1 MNRMPN
7 PSRSRGL
14 TTAPA
19 IPDAKPGGGVGRR
32 GRPLR
37 LVHIAPYPILP
48 AVAGGKIRIA
58 QLARAMCRLG
68 AEVTVVAPYHVT
80 QRRALAAREP
90 FTLRQ
95 VPYAPF
101 VIPFLLVDRPFP
113 YGMLVSYHPGYRH
126 LLPVAPGEFDI
137 CLIHHPA
144 FVDVA
149 RAVPDRVPVIYESQN
164 VEFDYVSA
172 ESPPGLVRT
181 LAAGRV
187 RELEARLVARAAHVH
202 ACTEAD
208 RRRFGELYGVPLDR
222 VSVIPN
228 GIDLAAVDAARAH
241 ARAGHRPAP
250 PRLRRRAVYAGSNV
264 AHNRGAVRAIVGRI
278 APMLASEVEFVLV
291 GPCARGVRDAGPNV
305 RLDPGGDVAAYAD
318 PGTIGLLPVVGG
330 SGSNLKLLQYL
341 ACGLSVLST
350 PFGTRGFEDLL
361 PWVVTAEL
369 EGFADALRQG
379 LPAPEGVRERLA
391 AYEWRAAGEQALAL
405 YETLVRA

>member
-1 MNRMPN
+1 MTRIPN
-7 PSRSRGL
+7 PLRSRAL

-19 IPDAKPGGGVGRR
+19 VPEPKPGRSVGRKT
-32 GRPLR
+32 RPLR

-48 AVAGGKIRIA
+48 AVAGGKIRIV
-58 QLARAMCRLG
+58 QLARAMCQLG
-68 AEVTVVAPYHVT
+68 AEVTIVAPYHVT

-95 VPYAPF
+95 VPYGPF
-101 VIPFLLVDRPFP
+101 VVPFLLVDRPFP

-126 LLPVAPGEFDI
+126 LLPVSPAAFDL

-149 RAVPDRVPVIYESQN
+149 RAVPDRVPVVYESQN
-164 VEFDYVSA
+164 VEFDYVSD
-172 ESPPGLVRT
+172 ESRPGIVRK
-181 LAAGRV
+181 LAGGRV
-187 RELEARLVARAAHVH
+187 RALEARLVERAAHVH

-208 RRRFGELYGVPLDR
+208 RRRLGELYGVLPQR
-222 VSVIPN
+222 VTVIPN
-228 GIDLAAVDAARAH
+228 GIDLAAVDAARA
-241 ARAGHRPAP
+241 RAAAGRRPDP
-250 PRLRRRAVYAGSNV
+250 PRLRRRAVYAGSDV
-264 AHNRGAVRAIVGRI
+264 VHNRHAVHAILRRV
-278 APMLASEVEFVLV
+278 APALEREVEFVIL
-291 GPCARGVRDAGPNV
+291 GPCARGVHEAGPNV
-305 RLDPGGDVAAYAD
+305 RLDPGGEVAAYAD

-361 PWVVTAEL
+361 PWVVIAEL
-369 EGFADALRQG
+369 EGFADALRQD

-391 AYEWRAAGEQALAL
+391 AYEWRAAGAKALAL
-405 YETLVRA
+405 YQTLARG